1 MERRCRV
8 YKDSTIRFRKNQ
20 YEVPGCLPGSRVT
33 IYYMPW
39 NIEDVYYGEEM
50 KKARI
55 VDLSANARR
64 FDAPGRRTK

>member
-8 YKDSTIRFRKNQ
+8 YKDSTIQFKTKR

-39 NIEDVYYGEEM
+39 DKTHIYYGQEM
-50 KKARI
+50 KKARMT
-55 VDLSANARR
+55 DPSANARR
-64 FDAPGRRTK
+64 FDHPGQ